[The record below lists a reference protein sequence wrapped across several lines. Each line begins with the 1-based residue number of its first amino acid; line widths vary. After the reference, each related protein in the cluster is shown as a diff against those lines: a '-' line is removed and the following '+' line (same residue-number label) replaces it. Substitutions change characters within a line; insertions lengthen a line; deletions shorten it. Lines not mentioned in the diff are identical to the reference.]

1 MLAGVNPAADSHGRV
16 FEWHDYE
23 RLVSIVKHD
32 LESLEY
38 NIYNTWK
45 KELKKRL
52 AKMVI
57 PAVIESQSLPGF
69 ITSESNRF
77 ITKFLSGPTAP
88 AFSMDDLLNF
98 LNRVWKS
105 MKSYYVE
112 LTVIQQVVTE
122 LLKLIG
128 VTSFNDLLMRRSF
141 CSWKRG
147 LFKNL
152 LRSEW
157 MIRNEK
163 YVTYIVRYHDY
174 LHF

>member
-1 MLAGVNPAADSHGRV
+1 
-16 FEWHDYE
+16 
-23 RLVSIVKHD
+23 
-32 LESLEY
+32 
-38 NIYNTWK
+38 
-45 KELKKRL
+45 
-52 AKMVI
+52 
-57 PAVIESQSLPGF
+57 
-69 ITSESNRF
+69 
-77 ITKFLSGPTAP
+77 
-88 AFSMDDLLNF
+88 
-98 LNRVWKS
+98 